1 MNEGI
6 LQIYTANN
14 HSQGRWLGS
23 KAQGRMRKESIC
35 YFRQLEQCMKHFGT
49 KTVPLVAETVTNTTA
64 TSIIRHLHKDT

>member
-35 YFRQLEQCMKHFGT
+35 YFRQLEAMY
-49 KTVPLVAETVTNTTA
+49 ETFRDQNCPP
-64 TSIIRHLHKDT
+64 SGRNSD